1 MSKPSQEDF
10 RWGPLLA
17 ELERNLAGRGLRAH
31 LAALAAFRSGYERQ
45 VRKLGG
51 MARPPWTTE
60 MIVELAAVF
69 RLAPFEDYYVLAPR
83 DGRCP
88 HCRAPLAG
96 RDAWVV
102 RAVLS
107 ERAIHACRTCG
118 GRWLVIG
125 TQSR

>member
-1 MSKPSQEDF
+1 MGAHEDF

-17 ELERNLAGRGLRAH
+17 ELERSLAARDLRGHLAG
-31 LAALAAFRSGYERQ
+31 LAVFRSGYDRQ
-45 VRKLGG
+45 SRRLGG
-51 MARPPWTTE
+51 MARPPWTSE

-69 RLAPFEDYYVLAPR
+69 QLAPFTDYYTVAPR

-88 HCRAPLAG
+88 HCRAMLAG

-102 RAVLS
+102 RAVLA

-125 TQSR
+125 TQPR